1 MRAGLMIR
9 NGYGDM
15 QKLRIVGGR
24 RLVGQVKASG
34 AKNAALPI
42 IAAAL
47 LTADDVVLHNV
58 PELADVRTMAKLLE
72 GMGVAFEDLGNG
84 TVRMNAGN
92 ITSTQAPY
100 ELVKTMRASE
110 LVLVPLTTR
119 FGNARVSLPGGC
131 SIGARPVDQHIK
143 ALKMMGAEIEID
155 HGYMQASAGRLKGC
169 RIVPDMVTVTG
180 TENIMM
186 AAVLAEGPTNIENAA
201 REPEVIDLA

>member
-1 MRAGLMIR
+1 MRQDHCGKIKNSDVSFQEPGAFAGVMIK

-58 PELADVRTMAKLLE
+58 PDLADVRTMAKLLE
-72 GMGVAFEDLGNG
+72 GMGVTFEELGNG
-84 TVRMNAGN
+84 SVRINAGN
-92 ITSTQAPY
+92 LTSTQAPY
-100 ELVKTMRASE
+100 ELVKTMRASVV
-110 LVLVPLTTR
+110 VLGPLTTR

-155 HGYMQASAGRLKGC
+155 HGYMQA
-169 RIVPDMVTVTG
+169 P
-180 TENIMM
+180 
-186 AAVLAEGPTNIENAA
+186 AA
-201 REPEVIDLA
+201 

>member
-100 ELVKTMRASE
+100 ELVKPCGPQCLFSAR
-110 LVLVPLTTR
+110 LR
-119 FGNARVSLPGGC
+119 RVSAMHACRCRAVVQSVHVPWI
-131 SIGARPVDQHIK
+131 SISRR
-143 ALKMMGAEIEID
+143 
-155 HGYMQASAGRLKGC
+155 SR
-169 RIVPDMVTVTG
+169 
-180 TENIMM
+180 
-186 AAVLAEGPTNIENAA
+186 
-201 REPEVIDLA
+201 

>member
-58 PELADVRTMAKLLE
+58 P
-72 GMGVAFEDLGNG
+72 
-84 TVRMNAGN
+84 
-92 ITSTQAPY
+92 
-100 ELVKTMRASE
+100 
-110 LVLVPLTTR
+110 
-119 FGNARVSLPGGC
+119 
-131 SIGARPVDQHIK
+131 
-143 ALKMMGAEIEID
+143 
-155 HGYMQASAGRLKGC
+155 
-169 RIVPDMVTVTG
+169 
-180 TENIMM
+180 
-186 AAVLAEGPTNIENAA
+186 
-201 REPEVIDLA
+201 

>member
-1 MRAGLMIR
+1 MIR

-100 ELVKTMRASE
+100 ELVKTMRASV
-110 LVLVPLTTR
+110 LVLRQCTR
-119 FGNARVSLPGGC
+119 V
-131 SIGARPVDQHIK
+131 V
-143 ALKMMGAEIEID
+143 
-155 HGYMQASAGRLKGC
+155 AGRLFNRCTSRGSAYQGAQDDG
-169 RIVPDMVTVTG
+169 RR
-180 TENIMM
+180 NR
-186 AAVLAEGPTNIENAA
+186 N
-201 REPEVIDLA
+201 